1 MSVSAAVSR
10 RDEKYRYRKPVFQK
24 KVGTR
29 HCEHPAFFFH
39 VGNHD
44 VRLESSEPRSQ
55 RNVPTVPHDNIP
67 VTVVKC
73 ECMQMQRKMR
83 ENGFQGDDVQG
94 HPGTGGRVQKAGI
107 FSIPSHFKAQQLR

>member
-1 MSVSAAVSR
+1 MKNTDTENRFFKKKSV
-10 RDEKYRYRKPVFQK
+10 PVT
-24 KVGTR
+24 VNI
-29 HCEHPAFFFH
+29 PPFFF

-83 ENGFQGDDVQG
+83 ENGFQGDDVRG

-107 FSIPSHFKAQQLR
+107 FSIQSHFKAQQLR